1 MSLQTRFSTAT
12 PFHTFYNLIRS
23 CDRVTNT
30 YIYIS
35 WKKKKINKVTL
46 FETLAVW
53 NVTKIAETLE
63 SAKDK
68 CLLLVCFPPSPTT
81 SLLTSV
87 VAFGQTA
94 QNVNKKIEDCESSL
108 FSKQLYVLFSW
119 NWNGFRLRYYWCP
132 ECQKPRWSF
141 GKALPIL
148 WTDVS
153 ANP

>member
-1 MSLQTRFSTAT
+1 M
-12 PFHTFYNLIRS
+12 I
-23 CDRVTNT
+23 
-30 YIYIS
+30 
-35 WKKKKINKVTL
+35 L

-53 NVTKIAETLE
+53 NVTKIAETLK

-108 FSKQLYVLFSW
+108 FFFQNNYNTSF
-119 NWNGFRLRYYWCP
+119 FR
-132 ECQKPRWSF
+132 E
-141 GKALPIL
+141 IE
-148 WTDVS
+148 
-153 ANP
+153 